1 MPLLQIMHMVW
12 GNQRMPA
19 DRHQQPW
26 KPKFLSLKAADIYLF
41 DQPPVSPCSPLQAC
55 THTHAH
61 TYMHTCTYTHT
72 HAHTH
77 THTHTQSY
85 TFSLSLS
92 LSLSPTHTPSL
103 FSCHSICLIISFFLS
118 GVTFI
123 QPFLLLLCVFQMH
136 SGDWSRCDAKYK
148 VYECMFKVLKV
159 SSWHEHAC
167 LIWYPMFR
175 ELLLDLFNFKSF
187 P

>member
-77 THTHTQSY
+77 THTHTELHI
-85 TFSLSLS
+85 LSLS
-92 LSLSPTHTPSL
+92 VSLSHPHTPLVSFPVIPFVSSSL
-103 FSCHSICLIISFFLS
+103 SFCLVLHSFNLFCFC
-118 GVTFI
+118 
-123 QPFLLLLCVFQMH
+123 CVC
-136 SGDWSRCDAKYK
+136 SRCILGTGLAVMQSTKCTS
-148 VYECMFKVLKV
+148 VCLK
-159 SSWHEHAC
+159 SS
-167 LIWYPMFR
+167 
-175 ELLLDLFNFKSF
+175 K
-187 P
+187 